1 MKMIRY
7 KKCSIAKGY
16 KYLVGSLKR
25 STFEIQAIYDD
36 ILMQYNIYLN
46 DYIINIQQSFAEG
59 SFKGVDRANGL

>member
-16 KYLVGSLKR
+16 KYLVYSWKR
-25 STFEIQAIYDD
+25 RIQTIYND

-46 DYIINIQQSFAEG
+46 SYILSVQQSSAEG
-59 SFKGVDRANGL
+59 SFKRVDHVNGL

>member
-16 KYLVGSLKR
+16 KYLVASLKR
-25 STFEIQAIYDD
+25 RIQAIYDD

-59 SFKGVDRANGL
+59 SFKRVDRANGL